1 MKDDYLNLSHVLKLP
16 ARMDSLEA
24 FAGFIEQTCEAL
36 HIRDPLIMKLKLAAE
51 ELLVNVVRYA
61 YTKAGGEGAIE
72 MRCGMADPETFCMA
86 ILDQGTPFNPL
97 LAPQPDLDDDIDN
110 RPVGGLGVFLVRE
123 MADHLDYTR
132 ENGTNAVL
140 FCKKINPESG
150 TGMHAD
156 AKDK

>member
-16 ARMDSLEA
+16 ARMESLEA

-36 HIRDPLIMKLKLAAE
+36 HLRNSLIMKLKLAAE

-61 YTKAGGEGAIE
+61 YEKNDGEGDIE

-97 LAPQPDLDDDIDN
+97 LAPQPDLDDDIEN

-150 TGMHAD
+150 TEIHTD
-156 AKDK
+156 AE